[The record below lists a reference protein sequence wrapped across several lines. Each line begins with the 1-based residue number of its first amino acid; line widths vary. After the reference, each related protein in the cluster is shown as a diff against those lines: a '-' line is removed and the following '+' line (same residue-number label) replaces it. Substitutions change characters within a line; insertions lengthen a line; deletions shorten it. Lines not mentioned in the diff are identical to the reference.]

1 MLKSA
6 MTLMDAKQYDPTRDR
21 RRRNAI
27 VIAVIAVIILGW
39 VGYHFRDYPERHAV
53 DKFFAAVQKQD
64 YEGAYAIWFNDS
76 AWQQH
81 ANKYSQY
88 AFNDFYRDWGPGGE
102 WGLVKNYSVD
112 CSVSPGGGSGV
123 IVQIT
128 VNHRVEHAYVWVEK
142 SNRTLSFSPSEVD
155 CGNWFGWLL
164 E

>member
-1 MLKSA
+1 

-21 RRRNAI
+21 RRRNLIITSI
-27 VIAVIAVIILGW
+27 VLVLILGW
-39 VGYHFRDYPERHAV
+39 VAYHFRYYSERRAV
-53 DKFFAAVQKQD
+53 DKFFAAVKSQKFED
-64 YEGAYAIWFNDS
+64 AYAIWFNDT

-81 ANKYSQY
+81 QGQYSKY

-102 WGLVKNYSVD
+102 WGVVKDYSID

-128 VNHRVEHAYVWVEK
+128 VNRRAERAYLWVEK
-142 SNRTLSFSPSEVD
+142 SNTTISFSPNEVD